1 MGYRVIFTVR
11 ADRDLE
17 AAVSFLAQNSSEAAE
32 RIGLEIIAVARSLTT
47 LPRRGGRVRKRPG
60 LRKLTHRHYLLFYQI
75 NEALSSVEIVR
86 IWDGRQDPETL
97 QLP

>member
-32 RIGLEIIAVARSLTT
+32 RSRTTAAVRDCYPIARRMSASSAVSNWLEVRS
-47 LPRRGGRVRKRPG
+47 
-60 LRKLTHRHYLLFYQI
+60 
-75 NEALSSVEIVR
+75 A
-86 IWDGRQDPETL
+86 
-97 QLP
+97 